1 MHRRVPTAMFL
12 TVAVA
17 LAVVACDR
25 SPATR
30 DESHPADSPSPPR
43 SRGCADVPNAAA
55 LKKLLQ
61 DAPSQNGDAGGLN
74 HGKAMWGALVNR
86 DGELCALSVSTE
98 DTAATWPGSRQVAI
112 AKAFTANAFSSDTSP
127 LSTAR
132 IYTLSQPGH
141 SLWSIAN
148 GNPFNPQCMGAAND
162 TKTGIGK
169 VCGGTIAFGG
179 GLALYKGQTRVG
191 ALGVSGDTSCADHEI
206 AKRVRQSAGLAP
218 NGLPSDDI
226 LYSSVDGPSPFVH
239 PLCANTYR
247 DGRKV
252 GDEPAS
258 SGY

>member
-1 MHRRVPTAMFL
+1 MRTHLAGVVTACVLALVSGACSGGPT
-12 TVAVA
+12 T
-17 LAVVACDR
+17 R
-25 SPATR
+25 HESNPPQSPT
-30 DESHPADSPSPPR
+30 PPR
-43 SRGCADVPNAAA
+43 SKGCEDVPKAAD

-74 HGKAMWGALVNR
+74 YGKAMWGAVVNR
-86 DGELCALSVSTE
+86 DGELCALAVSTE
-98 DTAATWPGSRQVAI
+98 DMAATWPGSRQIAI

-148 GNPFNPQCMGAAND
+148 GNPFNPQCMGPAND

-226 LYSSVDGPSPFVH
+226 LYASVDGPSPFVH
-239 PLCANTYR
+239 PLCANTFR

-252 GDEPAS
+252 GDEAAAT
-258 SGY
+258 GY